1 MEKTIYIGIAPTIY
15 KDFEENPFLN
25 RYEYV
30 QTYIN
35 QILKNK
41 AIPIGL
47 NYEKNHIIKEQ
58 VELCDA
64 FLLPGGSK
72 IQPEVFELLEYA
84 YQKKIPVLGI
94 CLGMQELAIFSC
106 LKEQKNW
113 NLETI
118 KQVENNI
125 LIKISDHN
133 KISGKEKNLKKA
145 LHTIY
150 IEPTSKLF
158 SYYQHQKVDVL
169 SFHNYAVNHICKLF
183 QVTSF
188 SYDGILE
195 SIESRDPKWLAI
207 GVQFHPELEK
217 DSKVIEG
224 FIKNIKE

>member
-1 MEKTIYIGIAPTIY
+1 MKKRIYIGIPPTVHT
-15 KDFEENPFLN
+15 DPEENPFLN

-30 QTYIN
+30 KTYIA
-35 QILKNK
+35 QILKNG
-41 AIPIGL
+41 AIPICL
-47 NYEKNHIIKEQ
+47 NYDQNHMIKEQ

-64 FLLPGGSK
+64 FLLPGGSR
-72 IQPEVFELLEYA
+72 IEPGVFELLEYA
-84 YQKKIPVLGI
+84 YQKKLPVLGI

-106 LKEQKNW
+106 LKEQESW
-113 NLETI
+113 NLDTI
-118 KQVENNI
+118 KQVQKTI
-125 LIKISDHN
+125 LTKIPDHN
-133 KISGKEKNLKKA
+133 KISGQEKDLEKA
-145 LHTIY
+145 LHTIF

-158 SYYQHQKVDVL
+158 TYYEHQKVEVL
-169 SFHNYAVNHICKLF
+169 SFHNYAVNHICKMF

-217 DSKVIEG
+217 QSKVIEG